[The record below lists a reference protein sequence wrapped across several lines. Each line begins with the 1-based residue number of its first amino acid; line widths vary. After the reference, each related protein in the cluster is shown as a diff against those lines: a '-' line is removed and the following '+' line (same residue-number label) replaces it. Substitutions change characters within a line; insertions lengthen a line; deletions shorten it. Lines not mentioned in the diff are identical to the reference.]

1 MSEEIIVL
9 QKSDIGQIEKG
20 KEEKNISSFFISNFE
35 KYYTYYSSTDLLM
48 IKEIINK

>member
-20 KEEKNISSFFISNFE
+20 KEEKKISSFFISNFE
-35 KYYTYYSSTDLLM
+35 KYYNYYLFIYLLF
-48 IKEIINK
+48 KK